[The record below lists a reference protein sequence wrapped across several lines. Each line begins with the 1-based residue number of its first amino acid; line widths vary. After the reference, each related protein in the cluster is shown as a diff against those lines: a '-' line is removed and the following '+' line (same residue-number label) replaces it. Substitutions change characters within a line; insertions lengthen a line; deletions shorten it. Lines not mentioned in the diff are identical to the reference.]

1 MSQIL
6 LSLLVVTSL
15 SMHACSARHL
25 IITSPFHDQ
34 ATTQILPQPYVQMV
48 QVGASSDHVPVTNSA
63 PENEAETQDAD
74 GNFLGAITSAIK
86 HSLFRPSFIEVTAG
100 NNEATVGQGL
110 MRKIMWRGRALMKKE
125 KESNVT
131 EEDDDHQSKEST
143 SAQEDSNSVDMMD
156 YAQPHRKP
164 PIHNEK
170 H

>member
-86 HSLFRPSFIEVTAG
+86 HSLFRPSFIE
-100 NNEATVGQGL
+100 
-110 MRKIMWRGRALMKKE
+110 IMWRGRALMKKE